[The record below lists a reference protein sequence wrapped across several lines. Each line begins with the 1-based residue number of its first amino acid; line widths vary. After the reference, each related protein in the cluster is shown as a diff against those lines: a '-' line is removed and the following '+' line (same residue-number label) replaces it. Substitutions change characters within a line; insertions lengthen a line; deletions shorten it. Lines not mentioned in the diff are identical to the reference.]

1 MLTDQITCNILCEVI
16 VKSGIKDVVISPGS
30 RNTPLIIAFDNAA
43 GVTRH
48 IVIDEREAAFIALGI
63 AQVTQRAVALICTSG
78 TAVLNYAPAI
88 AEAYYQGIPLIA
100 ISADRPSCWIDQDD
114 SQTIRQINV
123 LDNFV
128 KGSYHLPYSRT
139 RDDEWYANRIAN
151 DAVMNACCDK
161 KGPVHINVEIDV
173 PLSHPAKKALPK
185 QRIID
190 YIQSKGFL
198 ADSVIDRLAEEAE
211 NKKILILGGFYRP
224 DDRLNEA
231 LSFLTALPN
240 IYVAAETISN
250 IHLNHRSWALDTI
263 FSILRNNEFELLRP
277 DIVITFGGA
286 LVSRQ
291 IKEFL
296 RKFSP
301 SQHWSVGFDH
311 TTVDCFQSLTKRI
324 EIEPSAFFRD
334 WGRKIIQKKNMEVYS
349 CLWSDFL
356 HKAIR
361 SQERYIDSIPWSDMS
376 AYHTILN
383 TVPIDYNLQLSNGT
397 SIRYAQLLLNRMPHA
412 CFCNR
417 GVSGIDGSTA
427 TAIGASYSYDRNTLL
442 LTGDMSLAYD
452 IGALSGRMVTPRL
465 KIAVIN
471 NSGGGIFRFIPSTR
485 DLEIREEYFCANP
498 DIDIQKISEAF
509 GFRYL
514 YADNAQKLK
523 QELKQLY
530 DNHDR
535 PTILEVKTPPDISA
549 DVLTNYFKRK

>member
-16 VKSGIKDVVISPGS
+16 IKSGIKDVVISPGS
-30 RNTPLIIAFDNAA
+30 RNTPLIIAFDNAV
-43 GVTRH
+43 GITRH

-63 AQVTQRAVALICTSG
+63 AQVSQTPVALICTSG

-88 AEAYYQGIPLIA
+88 AEAYYQGIPIIA

-114 SQTIRQINV
+114 SQTIRQINI
-123 LDNFV
+123 LDNIV

-139 RDDEWYANRIAN
+139 RDDEWYANRITN
-151 DAVMNACCDK
+151 DAVINACSDK

-173 PLSHPAKKALPK
+173 PLSHPAKNALSK

-198 ADSVIDRLAEEAE
+198 SDSVIDKLAEEAE
-211 NKKILILGGFYRP
+211 NKKILILGGFFRP
-224 DDRLNEA
+224 DDKLSEA
-231 LSFLTALPN
+231 LSILTVLPN
-240 IYVAAETISN
+240 IYISAETISN
-250 IHLNHRSWALDTI
+250 IHLNYRSWALDSI
-263 FSILRNNEFELLRP
+263 FSILREEEFEFLRP

-324 EIEPSAFFRD
+324 EAEPSAFFKE
-334 WGRKIIQKKNMEVYS
+334 WGKKIIQKKNMEGYS

-361 SQERYIDSIPWSDMS
+361 SQERYIDHIPWSDMA
-376 AYHTILN
+376 AYHSILD

-397 SIRYAQLLLNRMPHA
+397 SIRYTQLLLNRMPHA

-427 TAIGASYSYDRNTLL
+427 TAIGASYSYGRNTLL

-452 IGALSGRMVTPRL
+452 IGALSSRMVTPRL

-498 DIDIQKISEAF
+498 NIDIQKISEAF

-514 YADNAQKLK
+514 YADNDQKLK
-523 QELKQLY
+523 QQLKQLY
-530 DNHDR
+530 TNHGSA
-535 PTILEVKTPPDISA
+535 TILEVKTPPDISA
-549 DVLTNYFKRK
+549 NVLSNYFKRE